1 VVINFSHHEVSNW
14 MTKGFIRYEIKN
26 GIEYASVYKA
36 RRIDGKKTNE
46 VEHLGRVIDKEQGIY
61 RSRARGVFT
70 FSLDDGYASSSANIE
85 LPVKERL
92 ILDFGDAYLLNEILK
107 ISGLL
112 PIFKEILSDNADT
125 LLVMLA
131 HRILDTCGANR
142 YAQEWWEGSY
152 ARLLYPKAAL
162 RSQRLSEFLCTIG
175 EESIQRRFFNTYL
188 KYITAKGNRRGILVD
203 STGLPNDIHFPLTA
217 VNTHN
222 GVVSNETRLILVVDR
237 YTHMPI
243 YFRYAAGNIVDVTTL
258 KTTLKELAEFG
269 VDVNYAIVDAGYY
282 SESNIREMQE
292 AGIAFVVRLIPNRKL
307 YKELVAAHANDIE
320 DARNMVCYRQRL
332 VFIKQVP
339 VNLFG
344 KEGYAY
350 VAIDI
355 DRKHDEIRKYAKAT
369 LSNKDVSADE
379 MNRIMRS
386 KGLFIILSAQNVDI
400 HDILPLYYERQA
412 IEQVFDLSK
421 NNTELLPLRVHSEE
435 TFRGHLLLSF
445 LAATVYIAANNLLDG
460 SDNCAMSAFHLFRN
474 LKCKVFKKQVIVLEP
489 NKKMNDIAKH
499 LKLSL
504 PSSLPL
510 W

>member
-1 VVINFSHHEVSNW
+1 

-26 GIEYASVYKA
+26 GVEYASLYKA
-36 RRIDGKKTNE
+36 KRIDGKKTNE
-46 VEHLGRVIDKEQGIY
+46 IEHLGRVIDKARGIF

-70 FSLDDGYASSSANIE
+70 YSLDDGYTTTPASFE
-85 LPVKERL
+85 LPVKEKL
-92 ILDFGDAYLLNEILK
+92 ILDFGDAYLLDEILK
-107 ISGLL
+107 ISGLR
-112 PIFKEILSDNADT
+112 PIFDTILPDNADT

-131 HRILDTCGANR
+131 HRVLDTCGANR

-152 ARLLYPKAAL
+152 ARLLYPKAVL
-162 RSQRLSEFLCTIG
+162 RSQRLSEFLCFIG
-175 EESIQRRFFNTYL
+175 EESIQRRFFNAYLTY
-188 KYITAKGNRRGILVD
+188 IAAKGNSRGILVD
-203 STGLPNDIHFPLTA
+203 STGLPNDIRFPLAA

-282 SESNIREMQE
+282 SEGNIREMQE
-292 AGIAFVVRLIPNRKL
+292 AGIAFIVRLIPNRKL
-307 YKELVAAHANDIE
+307 YKELVAAHADCIE

-350 VAIDI
+350 VAMDM
-355 DRKHDEIRKYAKAT
+355 DRKHDEVQKYARAT
-369 LSNKDVSADE
+369 LANKDVSADE
-379 MNRIMRS
+379 MNKVMRS
-386 KGLFIILSAQNVDI
+386 KGLFILLSAQNVNI
-400 HDILPLYYERQA
+400 HDILPLYYERQV
-412 IEQVFDLSK
+412 IEQVFDIGK

-435 TFRGHLLLSF
+435 AFRGHLLLSF

-460 SDNCAMSAFHLFRN
+460 SNNCAMSAFHLFRN
-474 LKCKVFKKQVIVLEP
+474 LKCKVFNKQAIVLEP
-489 NKKMNDIAKH
+489 NKRMNDIVKH